1 MYECVKSTMSVKDDE
16 GKTQNAYGII
26 VKNKEDGKIVFSA
39 NDLTFNLKDIEEFI
53 LDWNTL
59 QPDIVH
65 FKELVEDFVGSNFF

>member
-1 MYECVKSTMSVKDDE
+1 MSVKDDE

-59 QPDIVH
+59 QPDIVQ